1 MTAIQMTHRNRR
13 RMAQFG
19 LTARGV
25 LYCVVGVLAAQLAF
39 GGGGEQQASQ
49 QGAFQSIA
57 AQGTW
62 GTVLLALVGIGL
74 VVYALWRLTQ
84 FFIEKG
90 DDEDS
95 DTKKWI
101 MRASY
106 IVRAVVYAGL
116 AFLAFRIAFG
126 SGGGGGEGSQQAITA
141 QVMRDWP
148 AGRWLVG
155 LVGLIIIG
163 VGCYQAYQA
172 FSEDFMEE
180 LQTHEMSATERT
192 WMRRMGVL
200 GHSARAVVF
209 GLIGLFI
216 IRAAVQFDAE
226 ESVGLDGALQRLAN
240 QPAGPWLLAL
250 TALGLFAFGVY
261 TIVRAR
267 YVDVS
272 E

>member
-1 MTAIQMTHRNRR
+1 MTAIQMTHHNRR

-25 LYCVVGVLAAQLAF
+25 LYCIVGVLAVQLALGN
-39 GGGGEQQASQ
+39 GGGQEASQ
-49 QGAFQSIA
+49 QGALQSIA
-57 AQGTW
+57 AQGAW
-62 GTVLLALVGIGL
+62 GTVLLGLVGVGL
-74 VVYALWRLTQ
+74 LGYGLWRLTQ

-95 DTKKWI
+95 EVKKWV

-106 IVRAVVYAGL
+106 LVRAVVYAGL
-116 AFLAFRIAFG
+116 SFLAFRIAFG
-126 SGGGGGEGSQQAITA
+126 SGGGGGNSQQTITGRI
-141 QVMRDWP
+141 MRDVP

-172 FSEDFMEE
+172 FSNDFMEE
-180 LQTHEMSATERT
+180 LQIHQMDRTERT
-192 WMRRMGVL
+192 WMRRIGVL

-216 IRAAVQFDAE
+216 VRAAVEFDPE
-226 ESVGLDGALQRLAN
+226 ESVGLDGALQSLAN
-240 QPAGPWLLAL
+240 QPAGPWLLGL

>member
-1 MTAIQMTHRNRR
+1 MTAIQMTQRNRR
-13 RMAQFG
+13 RIAQAG
-19 LTARGV
+19 LMGRGV
-25 LYCVVGVLAAQLAF
+25 LYCVLGVLAVQLAF
-39 GGGGEQQASQ
+39 GGGGEQEASQ
-49 QGAFQSIA
+49 QGALQSIA
-57 AQGTW
+57 SQGAW
-62 GTVLLALVGIGL
+62 GTVLVGLVGVGL
-74 VVYALWRLTQ
+74 LGYGLWRLTQ
-84 FFIEKG
+84 FFIEKA

-106 IVRAVVYAGL
+106 IVRALVYGGL
-116 AFLAFRIAFG
+116 SVLAFRIALG
-126 SGGGGGEGSQQAITA
+126 SGGGGGGNSEQALTA
-141 QVMRDWP
+141 RVMRDVP

-155 LVGLIIIG
+155 LVGVIIIA

-172 FSEDFMEE
+172 FSKDFMEE
-180 LQTHEMSATERT
+180 LQTHRMNATERT
-192 WMRRMGVL
+192 WMRRLGVL

-209 GLIGLFI
+209 GLIGLFVV
-216 IRAAVQFDAE
+216 RAAVQFDPQ
-226 ESVGLDGALQRLAN
+226 ESSGLDGALQSVAG
-240 QPAGPWLLAL
+240 QPAGPWLLGL

>member
-19 LTARGV
+19 LTARGL
-25 LYCVVGVLAAQLAF
+25 LYSVVGVLAVQLAF
-39 GGGGEQQASQ
+39 GGGGGQEASQ
-49 QGAFQSIA
+49 QGALQSIA
-57 AQGTW
+57 SQGTW
-62 GTVLLALVGIGL
+62 GTVLVGLMGIGL
-74 VVYALWRLTQ
+74 VGYALWRLTQ

-90 DDEDS
+90 DDEDN
-95 DTKKWI
+95 DTKKWVT
-101 MRASY
+101 RVSY
-106 IVRAVVYAGL
+106 IVRAVVYAAL
-116 AFLAFRIAFG
+116 SVLAFRIAFG
-126 SGGGGGEGSQQAITA
+126 SGGGGGGGSQQTITG
-141 QVMRDWP
+141 QVMRDAP

-172 FSEDFMEE
+172 FSQDFMEE
-180 LQTHEMSATERT
+180 LQTHRMNVTERT
-192 WMRRMGVL
+192 WMRRLGVL
-200 GHSARAVVF
+200 GHSARAIVF

-216 IRAAVQFDAE
+216 IQAAVQFDPQ
-226 ESVGLDGALQRLAN
+226 ESVGLDGALQSLAS
-240 QPAGPWLLAL
+240 QPAGPWLLGL

>member
-1 MTAIQMTHRNRR
+1 MTMTAIQMTQRNRR
-13 RMAQFG
+13 RIAQAG

-25 LYCVVGVLAAQLAF
+25 LYCVVGVLAVQLAF
-39 GGGGEQQASQ
+39 GGGQEDASQ
-49 QGAFQSIA
+49 QGALQSIA
-57 AQGTW
+57 AQGAW
-62 GTVLLALVGIGL
+62 GTVLVGLVGVGL
-74 VVYALWRLTQ
+74 LGYGLWRLTQ

-106 IVRAVVYAGL
+106 IVRALIYGGL
-116 AFLAFRIAFG
+116 SVLAFRIAL
-126 SGGGGGEGSQQAITA
+126 GGGGGGNSEQTMTGRI
-141 QVMRDWP
+141 MRDVP

-155 LVGLIIIG
+155 LVGVIIIA

-172 FSEDFMEE
+172 FSKDFMEE
-180 LQTHEMSATERT
+180 LQTQRMSATERT
-192 WMRRMGVL
+192 WMRRLGVL

-209 GLIGLFI
+209 GLIGLFV
-216 IRAAVQFDAE
+216 IRAAVQFDAQE
-226 ESVGLDGALQRLAN
+226 ASGLDGALQSLAG